1 MAQAEMTTSS
11 SQVRV
16 WDLGVRLFHWSL
28 VSMVAA
34 AYIFVDPRSVHLTL
48 GYIVIGLIA
57 FRLIWG
63 LIGGKYARFSNFV
76 PGPRRLLTYLRDMRK
91 GREARYLGHNPAGA
105 AMIILL
111 LITLSAVGISGYMI
125 GMDAYFG
132 QTWVEDLHEVF
143 VNFLIVLVIGH
154 VGGVIFSSRRHH
166 ENLVKSM
173 VTGKKETTI
182 DEQNTRR

>member
-1 MAQAEMTTSS
+1 
-11 SQVRV
+11 
-16 WDLGVRLFHWSL
+16 
-28 VSMVAA
+28 
-34 AYIFVDPRSVHLTL
+34 
-48 GYIVIGLIA
+48 
-57 FRLIWG
+57 
-63 LIGGKYARFSNFV
+63 
-76 PGPRRLLTYLRDMRK
+76 
-91 GREARYLGHNPAGA
+91 
-105 AMIILL
+105 MIILL

-125 GMDAYFG
+125 GMDRYFG

-182 DEQNTRR
+182 DEPKHPTINSNCAKSCSCPLSFCKSAAD